1 VSKKEDD
8 MYKNHPQSK
17 FMSVCLC
24 EPNQKSIIVERRLN
38 LHLFPQKCQQASK
51 LFSLPLLVAAIIII
65 YGGRLSSL
73 FSASSSQISL
83 GRVPDAVGSEVPDP
97 NCFSLALV

>member
-17 FMSVCLC
+17 FMSACLC
-24 EPNQKSIIVERRLN
+24 EPNQKSIIVERHLN

-65 YGGRLSSL
+65 YGGRLS
-73 FSASSSQISL
+73 FSASLSTNLSL